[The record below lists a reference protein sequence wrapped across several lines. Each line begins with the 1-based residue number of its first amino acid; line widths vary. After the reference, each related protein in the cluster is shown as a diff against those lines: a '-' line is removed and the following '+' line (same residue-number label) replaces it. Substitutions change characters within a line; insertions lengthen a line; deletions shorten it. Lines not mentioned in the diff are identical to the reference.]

1 MLWLEHDVCG
11 VIQTPIPV
19 QQPAFRFHLTKE
31 RSTRVRRQDMEGRA
45 FETVLFNPFGGGGKD
60 IFAVFVKAK
69 NKAAVYLD
77 SIVMK
82 QAYASGV
89 VFRARGFLARP
100 GEIS

>member
-1 MLWLEHDVCG
+1 MLWLENNMCG

-45 FETVLFNPFGGGGKD
+45 FEAVLFSPFGCGSKN

-77 SIVMK
+77 SVVMK
-82 QAYASGV
+82 QAVASGV
-89 VFRARGFLARP
+89 VFRARVFLARP
-100 GEIS
+100 RE